1 MVAFSRSKLLILRIS
16 TSLLFLLTVSRGRV
30 SFYANYR
37 KKKEKKKKSLSGDW
51 VRKVK

>member
-37 KKKEKKKKSLSGDW
+37 KKRKKKKSLSGDW